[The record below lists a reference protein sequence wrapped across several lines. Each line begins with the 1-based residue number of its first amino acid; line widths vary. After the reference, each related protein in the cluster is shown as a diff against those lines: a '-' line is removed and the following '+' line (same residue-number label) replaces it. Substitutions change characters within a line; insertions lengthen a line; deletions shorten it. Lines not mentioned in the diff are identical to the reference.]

1 MLIYHLY
8 LSCSLYNEED
18 LGIVCEPCFDLNFVA
33 KATHFCKGCKVPK
46 PICEPCAYYHVQQ
59 EINGDHEI
67 CGDMRLFPKQN
78 LNIG

>member
-1 MLIYHLY
+1 M
-8 LSCSLYNEED
+8 
-18 LGIVCEPCFDLNFVA
+18 A

-46 PICEPCAYYHVQQ
+46 PICEPCAYHHVQQ